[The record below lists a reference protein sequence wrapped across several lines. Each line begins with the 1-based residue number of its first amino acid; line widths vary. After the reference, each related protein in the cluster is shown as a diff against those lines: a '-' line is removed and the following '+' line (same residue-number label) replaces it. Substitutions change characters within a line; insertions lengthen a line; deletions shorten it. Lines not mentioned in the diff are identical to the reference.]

1 MLTWPLLVLDEA
13 TEAWLLRALLSAAP
27 VTLDTKVVVPTVVSK
42 VVDWSVLVE
51 TMAEVRVVSGTE
63 VAPATPLMPEMI
75 VSPVTVLTTEPL
87 VKTEVKVLVVMG
99 VASPLLLG
107 SEKVDTEVVTKVD
120 PPVVTVVT
128 TAEVETG
135 LPAAPE
141 APEALWIKTLI
152 HRIPADHEA
161 RSTYGD
167 GGGRGNVGGNTR
179 ARAEAVA
186 PADGHVGLVDTG
198 AGLNGTVMD
207 AVAKVLVLAQAGD
220 VAVAAAKLGSLCEHV
235 GAAGFLSSR
244 PVSS

>member
-63 VAPATPLMPEMI
+63 VAPATPLMPEMV
-75 VSPVTVLTTEPL
+75 VSPVSVLVTEPL

-141 APEALWIKTLI
+141 APEALWIKTSI
-152 HRIPADHEA
+152 HRIPTNHERETLTA
-161 RSTYGD
+161 T
-167 GGGRGNVGGNTR
+167 
-179 ARAEAVA
+179 A
-186 PADGHVGLVDTG
+186 
-198 AGLNGTVMD
+198 
-207 AVAKVLVLAQAGD
+207 
-220 VAVAAAKLGSLCEHV
+220 VAVAMF
-235 GAAGFLSSR
+235 AGTLALEQRLLPQPMATLAWSTLAQD
-244 PVSS
+244 